1 MNITT
6 ITRAGAASMIVSGL
20 ALGYSYVS
28 HPHHMTPEMIGSTFW
43 VIIHALF
50 ALSLVLG
57 LLGTTALYAPSAERA
72 GHWGLVGF
80 VSLFIGMMLI
90 FGLDYYEVLIA
101 PYLAVNYPEVI
112 IDHGPGD
119 TMGPVAIFFPLAGAL
134 TVLGYAALA
143 YGWMKGKVLPK
154 TVAVA
159 MIITALAFGFGL
171 SPLGGLLAARVTAA
185 AFGAALIAIG
195 VSAWRLPGN
204 AELTKAPGDCRR
216 DRSSIV

>member
-1 MNITT
+1 MNVTT
-6 ITRAGAASMIVSGL
+6 ITRAGAAGMIISGF

-28 HPHHMTPEMIGSTFW
+28 HPHHMAPETIGSTFW

-57 LLGTTALYAPSAERA
+57 LLGTTTLYAPTATRS
-72 GHWGLVGF
+72 GGWGLGGY

-101 PYLAVNYPEVI
+101 PYLARHYPNVI
-112 IDHGPGD
+112 IDHGAGD
-119 TMGPVAIFFPLAGAL
+119 AMGPVAVFFPLAGGL

-143 YGWMKGKVLPK
+143 FGWMKGKILSKP
-154 TVAVA
+154 VATA
-159 MIITALAFGFGL
+159 MIIASLAFGFGL
-171 SPLGGLLAARVTAA
+171 SPLGDLMAARITAA

-195 VSAWRLPGN
+195 VSAWR
-204 AELTKAPGDCRR
+204 
-216 DRSSIV
+216 SSGFVATS